1 MEREQGEQEG
11 SRCSVRQREGEER
24 RGGKRAKEGKV
35 TLGTEVRERK
45 QSLLLRWRRRGVI
58 SEENVRWTRREER

>member
-1 MEREQGEQEG
+1 M
-11 SRCSVRQREGEER
+11 RQREGGER
-24 RGGKRAKEGKV
+24 RGGTGAKEGKV

-58 SEENVRWTRREER
+58 SEESVRWTQGEER